1 MKTIVADF
9 KLIYFRLNL
18 VGSRLESL
26 VLEVWGRWESG
37 SLKLWVRS
45 MLSTFEKVAFHGG
58 DFEGK
63 YIFLIVLIF
72 SKILKIWIRPQKIY
86 YNFLLQFF
94 GDGRG

>member
-58 DFEGK
+58 GDFEGK
-63 YIFLIVLIF
+63 YVLSYSTNIFQVIEDLD
-72 SKILKIWIRPQKIY
+72 STTKNIL
-86 YNFLLQFF
+86 
-94 GDGRG
+94 

>member
-58 DFEGK
+58 G
-63 YIFLIVLIF
+63 
-72 SKILKIWIRPQKIY
+72 ILKENMY
-86 YNFLLQFF
+86 YLFQVIEDLDSTTKNIL
-94 GDGRG
+94 